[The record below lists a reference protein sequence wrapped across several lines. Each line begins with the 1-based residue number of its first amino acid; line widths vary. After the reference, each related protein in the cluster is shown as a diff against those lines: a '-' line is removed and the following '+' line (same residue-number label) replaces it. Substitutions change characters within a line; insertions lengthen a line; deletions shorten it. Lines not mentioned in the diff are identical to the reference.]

1 MNTLIEGRGI
11 GVRLGG
17 RWLLRGVDLTAR
29 AGEVVA
35 LVGPNGAGKSTLLRV
50 LLGLLRPTAGA
61 VLRAAGVRVGYVPG
75 MDAPAADLPLTVRR
89 MMSLTAP
96 RPAADERA
104 ALAETGVGHLLE
116 ARVDRLSYGELQRV
130 MLARALAR
138 RPDLLVLDEP
148 LRGVDVNGEREL
160 YPLLGE
166 VVRRRGC
173 GALLA
178 SHDLLHV
185 LDGTDRLI
193 CLDREVRCAGRPDE
207 VLERAEFAR
216 LFGTHAEAYW
226 HLRRCARAPRLPDD
240 A

>member
-1 MNTLIEGRGI
+1 MNTLIEGREV
-11 GVRLGG
+11 GVRRDG
-17 RWLLRGVDLTAR
+17 RWLLRGVDLAVR

-75 MDAPAADLPLTVRR
+75 LDAPAADLPLTVRR

-116 ARVDRLSYGELQRV
+116 ARIDRLSYGELQRV

-160 YPLLGE
+160 YPLLGD
-166 VVRRRGC
+166 VVRGRGC

-185 LDGTDRLI
+185 LDGTDRLV

-207 VLERAEFAR
+207 VLEHAEFAR
-216 LFGTHAEAYW
+216 LFGNHAEAYW
-226 HLRRCARAPRLPDD
+226 HLRCCARAPRP
-240 A
+240 AAA

>member
-11 GVRLGG
+11 GVRRGG

-75 MDAPAADLPLTVRR
+75 LDAPAADLPLTVRR

>member
-1 MNTLIEGRGI
+1 MNTLLEGRGI
-11 GVRLGG
+11 GVRRDG
-17 RWLLRGVDLTAR
+17 RWLLRGVDLTVR

-61 VLRAAGVRVGYVPG
+61 VRRAAGVRVGYVPG
-75 MDAPAADLPLTVRR
+75 LDAPTADLPLTVRR

-104 ALAETGVGHLLE
+104 ALAETGVGHLLS
-116 ARVDRLSYGELQRV
+116 ARVDQLSYGELQRV

-193 CLDREVRCAGRPDE
+193 CLDREVHCAGRPDE
-207 VLERAEFAR
+207 VLEDAAFAR
-216 LFGTHAEAYW
+216 LFGSHAEAYW
-226 HLRRCARAPRLPDD
+226 HLRRCAREPA
-240 A
+240 AAA

>member
-1 MNTLIEGRGI
+1 MNTLIEGRDV
-11 GVRLGG
+11 GVRRDG
-17 RWLLRGVDLTAR
+17 RWLLRGVDLAVR

-75 MDAPAADLPLTVRR
+75 LDAPAADLPLTVRR

-104 ALAETGVGHLLE
+104 ALAETGVDHLLE
-116 ARVDRLSYGELQRV
+116 ARIDRLSYGELQRV

-160 YPLLGE
+160 YPLLGD
-166 VVRRRGC
+166 VVRGRGC

-185 LDGTDRLI
+185 LDGTDRLV

-207 VLERAEFAR
+207 VLEHAEFAR
-216 LFGTHAEAYW
+216 LFGNHAEAYW
-226 HLRRCARAPRLPDD
+226 HLQRCTRAPRP
-240 A
+240 AAA

>member
-11 GVRLGG
+11 GVRRGG

-75 MDAPAADLPLTVRR
+75 LDAPAADLPLTVRR

-216 LFGTHAEAYW
+216 LFGAHAEAYW